1 MKANLPYNHIVT
13 VKNGK
18 QYVIFDYKDE
28 NNKRKRKWVTT
39 GLSENCAKKALK
51 AKVDEIVAA
60 FHEAYYS
67 EKINAVPETDT
78 VAEAPKIVLDNN
90 KVYAFTEYLTYWL
103 ESTKPSISCN
113 TYIGYMHNLNK
124 VRQYF
129 DEKYPHIKLSEVKA
143 LHLQQYYN
151 WMYESGLPGNTV
163 RHHHVVLHKAFK
175 YAIKIDILD
184 ANPTEKTELPKIK
197 KFEASFY
204 SKEELDKLFEVFKG
218 DRLELVVHIAA
229 YYGLRRSEV
238 LGLNWDSI
246 DFENKTLTIRRKV
259 TSQNLKGTGETIRID
274 SELKTASSVR
284 TFPLIPHIEKMLRD
298 KKYQE
303 EYYSN
308 LIGDSFDKTYDG
320 FVCRDNMGKLITP
333 AYVTTHFKLVVDS
346 NGLKHL
352 RFHDLRHSCA
362 SLLVASGVPMKAVQ
376 EWLGHATYNITADYY
391 SHLDFR
397 SKMASADMISKLLDG
412 SNQNGDTENNSI
424 DSNPETEN
432 KTA

>member
-1 MKANLPYNHIVT
+1 M
-13 VKNGK
+13 
-18 QYVIFDYKDE
+18 
-28 NNKRKRKWVTT
+28 
-39 GLSENCAKKALK
+39 
-51 AKVDEIVAA
+51 
-60 FHEAYYS
+60 
-67 EKINAVPETDT
+67 
-78 VAEAPKIVLDNN
+78 
-90 KVYAFTEYLTYWL
+90 
-103 ESTKPSISCN
+103 
-113 TYIGYMHNLNK
+113 
-124 VRQYF
+124 
-129 DEKYPHIKLSEVKA
+129 
-143 LHLQQYYN
+143 
-151 WMYESGLPGNTV
+151 
-163 RHHHVVLHKAFK
+163 
-175 YAIKIDILD
+175 
-184 ANPTEKTELPKIK
+184 
-197 KFEASFY
+197 
-204 SKEELDKLFEVFKG
+204 
-218 DRLELVVHIAA
+218 
-229 YYGLRRSEV
+229 
-238 LGLNWDSI
+238 NWDSI

-333 AYVTTHFKLVVDS
+333 AYVTTHFKLMVDS

-397 SKMASADMISKLLDG
+397 SKMASADTISKLLDG
-412 SNQNGDTENNSI
+412 SNQNGDTSVTISPLPNQSTITSALRFQAVQGKKSVSGFSSPLRFGRSQAMVNLQRRFSPMVLISGSAVILPATKNLFNIGFTFLSWYRVSVVLLLYLTLHLMSSI
-424 DSNPETEN
+424 IFCILESL
-432 KTA
+432 

>member
-18 QYVIFDYKDE
+18 HYVIFDYKDE
-28 NNKRKRKWVTT
+28 NDKRKRKWVTT
-39 GLSENCAKKALK
+39 GLSESCAKKALK
-51 AKVDEIVAA
+51 AKVEEIVAA
-60 FHEAYYS
+60 FHEAYYAS
-67 EKINAVPETDT
+67 KNAVSETAA
-78 VAEAPKIVLDNN
+78 VAETPKIVLGNN
-90 KVYAFTEYLTYWL
+90 KVYEFTEYLTYWL
-103 ESTKPSISCN
+103 ESTKPSISYN

-124 VRQYF
+124 TKRYF
-129 DEKYPHIKLSEVKA
+129 DEKYPHIKLTEVKA
-143 LHLQQYYN
+143 LHVQQYYN
-151 WMYESGLPGNTV
+151 WLYESGLSGNSV

-184 ANPTEKTELPKIK
+184 ANPTEKTELPKIQ

-204 SKEELDKLFEVFKG
+204 TKEELDKLFEAFKG
-218 DRLELVVHIAA
+218 DRIELVVHIAA

-274 SELKTASSVR
+274 NELKTASSVR
-284 TFPLIPHIEKMLRD
+284 TFPLIPHIEKMLKD

-303 EYYSN
+303 EYYSQ

-320 FVCRDNMGKLITP
+320 FVCRDDMGRLITP
-333 AYVTTHFKLVVDS
+333 AHVTTHFKLIVDS

-362 SLLVASGVPMKAVQ
+362 SLLVSSGVLMKAVQ
-376 EWLGHATYNITADYY
+376 EWLGHATYNITANYY
-391 SHLDFR
+391 SHLDYN
-397 SKMASADMISKLLDG
+397 SKLASADTISRLLDG
-412 SNQNGDTENNSI
+412 NALTENTSAE
-424 DSNPETEN
+424 SEN
-432 KTA
+432 

>member
-1 MKANLPYNHIVT
+1 M
-13 VKNGK
+13 
-18 QYVIFDYKDE
+18 
-28 NNKRKRKWVTT
+28 
-39 GLSENCAKKALK
+39 
-51 AKVDEIVAA
+51 
-60 FHEAYYS
+60 
-67 EKINAVPETDT
+67 
-78 VAEAPKIVLDNN
+78 
-90 KVYAFTEYLTYWL
+90 
-103 ESTKPSISCN
+103 
-113 TYIGYMHNLNK
+113 
-124 VRQYF
+124 
-129 DEKYPHIKLSEVKA
+129 
-143 LHLQQYYN
+143 
-151 WMYESGLPGNTV
+151 
-163 RHHHVVLHKAFK
+163 
-175 YAIKIDILD
+175 
-184 ANPTEKTELPKIK
+184 
-197 KFEASFY
+197 
-204 SKEELDKLFEVFKG
+204 
-218 DRLELVVHIAA
+218 VHIAA

-333 AYVTTHFKLVVDS
+333 AYVTTHFKLMVDS

-397 SKMASADMISKLLDG
+397 SKMASADTISKLLDG
-412 SNQNGDTENNSI
+412 SNQNGDTENNGSDS
-424 DSNPETEN
+424 DSNAEN